1 MLNVLKKSRNYT
13 MSAVPTAKDARPYIL
28 DSPRFFDD
36 QPLSTW
42 HVRDSN
48 ATKPIAISKDAV
60 SAKAVTNVPQL
71 ENNTS
76 EWPDPEYEDSPI
88 TIEAVRGA
96 NGAQDDSWTILVD
109 GVRCKLFKRQT
120 SIGDSK
126 EVYVCKLPGG
136 VARKPLT
143 VSTKVRSLILGVRLE
158 SEAASP
164 NKVHLEVHQVLQSDE
179 MVSQPAGVY
188 TRNLIHVQEVKP
200 YRVSETQAYPVEL
213 VYPVRSPS
221 QSVLGIVSFERIKRW
236 EEKARATRFYNTGI
250 GMYNYARQSVYVEQ
264 TNAYLQRQTATRDL
278 QVASNAI
285 QGFLNVTPAGRNKML
300 GEGFKA
306 FNSQMKKMKGLK
318 RPTRPSEIPQR
329 RLPSEPDNQNQK
341 TKNFVIGGDASS
353 AARELSTLF
362 QKLTKQCIQAR
373 GVVEQTFDDLN
384 KKDANGKYT
393 EREKYG
399 VELDKLLP
407 GADESSSLKYKLHAL
422 RQSVM
427 ATEGSKTSAFLDA
440 LLTCK
445 PYPLVKD
452 LLQTLDSATIE
463 EANVVIDQE
472 SGEKVLYID
481 NSKFINTKNFSRKYN
496 VCKVAI
502 PDPNSENASENAS
515 GTYDIEINENTEPR
529 IVKMSDEQRK
539 QLDKA
544 KQNELKEE
552 QRYARDSKAP
562 FMFLYERLPINR
574 RKTTSVHLV
583 YRLVIRQDE
592 NNTLDDFVV
601 EFEASEEDGIV
612 ANSVLSGHVQDVLDM
627 DASANEFIDCIF
639 GMYAERNRIAKS
651 KDAAVAAGN
660 LAGSAVK
667 NVAKRTV
674 ATATLAVP
682 TSVKQGFKL
691 LFLEDKFN
699 VESYLGNTINPCSLE
714 DIVSE
719 VRLMARGILPEW
731 PPTPYSVESELQQA
745 RLEIDANTDTKK
757 AIEELKKVRGNKSST
772 PEERDQ
778 KNREISEGMLSIMK
792 VDSTVQLKEQQ
803 QKLEAVLKKEDEII
817 NKAALYQ
824 QMTLANQDVPDKK
837 FSELANDL
845 VDLNNQLLELGLIA
859 DPDVV
864 LSQNEAA
871 YDLNMTLVVRTLPQ
885 ILIPS
890 TSVNLTFKV
899 PENPDPPS
907 FYDARGLVNSANPR
921 GGWMN
926 YLSMRNIVTVG
937 AVVGTGIALSGPQ
950 GIVAAA
956 MAAITQGVLPAITL
970 AGGGA
975 AGAGA
980 GAAAAGGGLLTGSV
994 AAAASAAAT
1003 AVAGGVAYKNG
1014 YLDQMLNDLKYKLGY
1029 LFISNIVEGER
1040 IRQRGNSER
1049 IQAYKSARIAIRMVP
1064 ASSCITSIK
1073 VAFEGYKKTVDD
1085 LFNSLSTYKLEKRP
1099 IAVAFS
1105 NVTQRRVQFLE
1116 FYTPNTDD
1124 SGSIIPIADNDDVTE
1139 LHQSDDWNVVPNG
1152 SAIQL
1157 FPPLDVSESLF
1168 DVQVKRDIPVQQ
1180 AIQFTIGRDLDPN
1193 TQTPAQLSARVAF
1206 IEIVHSLQRDRR
1218 VLNGEHLSSSLTS
1231 SAISLVDNATKLILS
1246 AYGSNSGVT
1255 LVDGDDSIWTCFSG
1269 GVAARLALRHLNVF
1283 LASQTEFTD
1292 SNRINNSI
1300 KFWTSNRRSLVEMF
1314 SAHLKEEAVNYANQ
1328 QSRLALKHV
1337 MRFQSTNEVAH
1348 VAREMMRTYARTMS
1362 LSNPKNINVVA
1373 TAVAS
1378 SLQGALFLHGT
1389 KNDDDSIYQTA
1400 LNAIALEERDALAFE
1415 DQKATLKPE
1424 QKWVADSMREA
1435 TWASRRINVRES
1447 RKHRVGEG
1455 NVDLMIEKLASLDLK
1470 SDQKNE
1476 NATYYIPYGSNIFG
1490 SPATLMFDVVRT
1502 GKHLVWLEDFD
1513 SSLSHLIHNGMV
1525 ATPTSTL
1532 ESQKEGKHVLIETFP
1547 VGTSGEVLGNARH
1560 PLCISI
1566 DSTTG
1571 TMKLPLSR
1579 PPSTWEAYYELS
1591 QQVECTSDSKLNI
1604 DSSSLLNAV
1613 RTFQE
1618 SEDSCRRLSE
1628 KLEMMKTLG
1637 YNTERMLH
1645 AVSLAY
1651 SLKSEATDQQKIHI
1665 RLYDAKHALS
1675 TALALSIFH
1684 SATGIVFSSFD
1695 VNVPIGN
1702 ESDSVRQ
1709 TLQNMQSRVQSAMK
1723 NGIKCILLAEACLA
1737 M

>member
-1 MLNVLKKSRNYT
+1 

-36 QPLSTW
+36 KPLSTW

-60 SAKAVTNVPQL
+60 SAKAVTNVPQA
-71 ENNTS
+71 ENKTS

-88 TIEAVRGA
+88 TVEAVRGA

-126 EVYVCKLPGG
+126 QVYVCKLPGG
-136 VARKPLT
+136 VARKPLA

-200 YRVSETQAYPVEL
+200 YRVSDTQAYPVEL
-213 VYPVRSPS
+213 MYPVRSPS

-236 EEKARATRFYNTGI
+236 EEEARATRFYNTGI
-250 GMYNYARQSVYVEQ
+250 GMYNYARQSVYIEQ
-264 TNAYLQRQTATRDL
+264 TNAYLQRQTTTRDL
-278 QVASNAI
+278 QVASYAI
-285 QGFLNVTPAGRNKML
+285 QGFLKVTPSGKNKML

-306 FNSQMKKMKGLK
+306 FNSQMKKMKGFK
-318 RPTRPSEIPQR
+318 RPTRPSEIAQR

-384 KKDANGKYT
+384 KQDASGKYT
-393 EREKYG
+393 ERQKYG
-399 VELDKLLP
+399 VELDNELP
-407 GADESSSLKYKLHAL
+407 GADKSSSLKYKLHAL

-452 LLQTLDSATIE
+452 LLQTLDSETIE

-502 PDPNSENASENAS
+502 PDSSSENAS
-515 GTYDIEINENTEPR
+515 GTYDVEITENIEPR
-529 IVKMSDEQRK
+529 IVKMSDEQRT
-539 QLDKA
+539 QLDKT
-544 KQNELKEE
+544 KQNELQEE
-552 QRYARDSKAP
+552 EKYARDATAP

-639 GMYAERNRIAKS
+639 GMYADRNPLAIT
-651 KDAAVAAGN
+651 KDAAVAVGN

-682 TSVKQGFKL
+682 TSIKEGFKL

-699 VESYLGNTINPCSLE
+699 VESYISNKIDPCSLE

-745 RLEIDANTDTKK
+745 RLGIDANTDTRK
-757 AIEELKKVRGNKSST
+757 AIEELKKVRNTTSST
-772 PEERDQ
+772 PEEQDK
-778 KNREISEGMLSIMK
+778 KNREISEGILSIMK
-792 VDSTVQLKEQQ
+792 VDSTIQLKEQQ
-803 QKLEAVLKKEDEII
+803 EKLEVALKMEDEILK
-817 NKAALYQ
+817 KAELYQ
-824 QMTLANQDVPDKK
+824 SMTLANEDVPDKL
-837 FSELANDL
+837 FSKLADDL
-845 VDLNNQLLELGLIA
+845 VDLNKKFLELGLIL
-859 DPDVV
+859 DSDTV
-864 LSQNEAA
+864 LSQNEAV
-871 YDLNMTLVVRTLPQ
+871 YDTNMTLVVRTLPQ

-890 TSVNLTFKV
+890 TSFNLTFKV

-907 FYDARGLVNSANPR
+907 FYDARGLVDAANPR

-926 YLSMRNIVTVG
+926 YLSMRNIVTLG
-937 AVVGTGIALSGPQ
+937 AVVGTGVLLAGPQ
-950 GIVAAA
+950 GLFASAVAV
-956 MAAITQGVLPAITL
+956 ITQAVLPAITL
-970 AGGGA
+970 GGG
-975 AGAGA
+975 G
-980 GAAAAGGGLLTGSV
+980 AAGGGLLTGSV
-994 AAAASAAAT
+994 AAAAAAAT
-1003 AVAGGVAYKNG
+1003 TAAAGGVAYKNG
-1014 YLDQMLNDLKYKLGY
+1014 YLDQILNDLKYKLGY
-1029 LFISNIVEGER
+1029 LFISNIVESER

-1073 VAFEGYKKTVDD
+1073 VAFEGYQKTVDD
-1085 LFNSLSTYKLEKRP
+1085 LFNSMSTYKLEKRP

-1124 SGSIIPIADNDDVTE
+1124 SGSIITIADNDDVTE

-1180 AIQFTIGRDLDPN
+1180 AIQLTIGRDLDPN
-1193 TQTPAQLSARVAF
+1193 AQTPAQLSARVAF

-1218 VLNGEHLSSSLTS
+1218 VLNGEHLNSSLTS

-1300 KFWTSNRRSLVEMF
+1300 KFWTSNRRSLVEKF

-1362 LSNPKNINVVA
+1362 LSNPKNFNVVA

-1400 LNAIALEERDALAFE
+1400 LNAIALEERAALAFE

-1447 RKHRVGEG
+1447 RKHMVGEG
-1455 NVDLMIEKLASLDLK
+1455 NVDSMIEKLAGLDLK

-1502 GKHLVWLEDFD
+1502 GKHLVWLEDFN
-1513 SSLSHLIHNGMV
+1513 SSLSYLIHNGMV
-1525 ATPTSTL
+1525 ATATSTL

-1591 QQVECTSDSKLNI
+1591 QQVECTSGSKLNI

-1628 KLEMMKTLG
+1628 KLQMMKTLG

-1709 TLQNMQSRVQSAMK
+1709 ILQNMQSRVQSAMK